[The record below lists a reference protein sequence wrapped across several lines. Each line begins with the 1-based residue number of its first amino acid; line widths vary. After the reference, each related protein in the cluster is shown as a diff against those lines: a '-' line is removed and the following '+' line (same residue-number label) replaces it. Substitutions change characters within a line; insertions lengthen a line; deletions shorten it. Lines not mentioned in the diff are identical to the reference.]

1 MRIGERLVNMGFFDR
16 AIKNIVKKAKP
27 VLPVAAMFAAPYL
40 APKLGAFL
48 GAGGKGAGLGSLL
61 KGYGTKFG
69 AMPMLLKAPVSSGLT
84 SYGLAR
90 LMGQK
95 NPERAALYS
104 ALTAVPFSFMK
115 ANAMANAL
123 GGDVS
128 AMDLLMA
135 PGNTPITQTVP
146 RFGVEG
152 NMKGLP
158 LNVMPKT
165 QYLGDT
171 TKTLSEGMKLSDL
184 FRKQQAGKTLLGT
197 PFKAGDFDLTAGIP
211 LLAGTLGGMPTDE
224 QAEEMQIERERRR
237 MKQMYDMMQNPY
249 YSYVPSEFKFTP
261 YETGGEVSGPGGP
274 KDDAI
279 NAKLSDGEFV
289 MTAKAVENFGN
300 GSRMEGAKKM
310 YKMMNA
316 LDPESEKPS
325 EAMV

>member
-1 MRIGERLVNMGFFDR
+1 MGFFDK

-40 APKLGAFL
+40 APKLGGLFAKGAFL
-48 GAGGKGAGLGSLL
+48 GQGGAGAGLGQFLT
-61 KGYGTKFG
+61 GYGTKFG
-69 AMPMLLKAPVSSGLT
+69 AMPMMLKAPVTSGLT

-95 NPERAALYS
+95 NPEKAALYS
-104 ALTAVPFSFMK
+104 ALTAAPFAFMK

-123 GGDVS
+123 GPDVS

-135 PGNTPITQTVP
+135 PGGSPINVSKP
-146 RFGVEG
+146 RFET
-152 NMKGLP
+152 NIEGLP
-158 LNVMPKT
+158 LNVMPRPQMVGT
-165 QYLGDT
+165 T
-171 TKTLSEGMKLSDL
+171 TKSFPGMKLTDL
-184 FRKQQAGKTLLGT
+184 LRTQTAGKTFLGT
-197 PFKAGDFDLTAGIP
+197 DLPAGSFDIKSGIP
-211 LLAGTLGGMPTDE
+211 LLAGMLGGMPTDE
-224 QAEEMQIERERRR
+224 QAEEMTREKEKRR
-237 MKQMYDMMQNPY
+237 MSQLYEDMTNPY

-289 MTAKAVENFGN
+289 MTAKAVQNMGN
-300 GSRMEGAKKM
+300 GSRMAGAKKM
-310 YKMMNA
+310 YKLMNS

>member
-1 MRIGERLVNMGFFDR
+1 MGFFDS

-27 VLPVAAMFAAPYL
+27 ILPVAAMFAAPYL
-40 APKLGAFL
+40 APKLGGFL
-48 GAGGKGAGLGSLL
+48 AAGGKGAGLGSLL

-69 AMPMLLKAPVSSGLT
+69 AMPMLLKAPVTSGLT
-84 SYGLAR
+84 SYGIAR

-123 GGDVS
+123 GPDVS

-135 PGNTPITQTVP
+135 PGGQPLTQTVP
-146 RFGVEG
+146 QFRTNVE
-152 NMKGLP
+152 GLP

-165 QYLGDT
+165 QMVGET
-171 TKTLSEGMKLSDL
+171 TRTLSPGMKLTDL
-184 FRKQQAGKTLLGT
+184 FRTQQAGKTFLGT
-197 PFKAGDFDLTAGIP
+197 DLPAGSFDIKAGLP
-211 LLAGTLGGMPTDE
+211 LLAGTLGGMPTDA
-224 QAEEMQIERERRR
+224 QTEEMMKEKEKRR
-237 MKQMYDMMQNPY
+237 MAQLYEMMQNPY

-261 YETGGEVSGPGGP
+261 YEAGGEVSGPGGP

-300 GSRMEGAKKM
+300 GSRMQGAKKM

>member
-1 MRIGERLVNMGFFDR
+1 MGFFDK

-27 VLPVAAMFAAPYL
+27 ILPVAAMFAAPYF

-48 GAGGKGAGLGSLL
+48 GAGGKGAGLGALL

-84 SYGLAR
+84 SYGIAK

-135 PGNTPITQTVP
+135 PGGQPITQTVP

-171 TKTLSEGMKLSDL
+171 TKTLSPGMKLSDL

-211 LLAGTLGGMPTDE
+211 LLAGTLGGMPTDA
-224 QAEEMQIERERRR
+224 QAEEMQMERERRR

-261 YETGGEVSGPGGP
+261 YEAGGEVSGPGGP

>member
-1 MRIGERLVNMGFFDR
+1 MGFFDK

-27 VLPVAAMFAAPYL
+27 ILPVAAMFAAPYL
-40 APKLGAFL
+40 APKMSAFL
-48 GAGGKGAGLGSLL
+48 AAGGKGAGLGSLL
-61 KGYGTKFG
+61 SGYGTKFG
-69 AMPMLLKAPVSSGLT
+69 AMPMMLKAPITSGLT

-95 NPERAALYS
+95 NPEKAALYS
-104 ALTAVPFSFMK
+104 ALTAAPFAFMK

-123 GGDVS
+123 GPDVS

-135 PGNTPITQTVP
+135 PGGSPINVSTPQFRTN
-146 RFGVEG
+146 VE
-152 NMKGLP
+152 GLP
-158 LNVMPKT
+158 LNVMPRPQMVGT
-165 QYLGDT
+165 T
-171 TKTLSEGMKLSDL
+171 TKSFPGMKLTDL
-184 FRKQQAGKTLLGT
+184 LRTQTAGKTFLGT
-197 PFKAGDFDLTAGIP
+197 DLPAGSFDIKSGVP
-211 LLAGTLGGMPTDE
+211 LLAGMLGGMPTEDQSRDE
-224 QAEEMQIERERRR
+224 IRRREKER
-237 MKQMYDMMQNPY
+237 MKQLYEDMTNPY

-289 MTAKAVENFGN
+289 MTAKAVQNMGN
-300 GSRMEGAKKM
+300 GSRMAGAKKM
-310 YKMMNA
+310 YQLMNS

>member
-27 VLPVAAMFAAPYL
+27 ILPVAAMFAAPYL

-211 LLAGTLGGMPTDE
+211 LLAGTLGGMPTDA
-224 QAEEMQIERERRR
+224 QAEEMQIEREKRR

>member
-1 MRIGERLVNMGFFDR
+1 MGFFDK

-27 VLPVAAMFAAPYL
+27 MLPVAAMFAAPYL
-40 APKLGAFL
+40 APKLGGFL
-48 GAGGKGAGLGSLL
+48 AAGGKGAGLGSLL
-61 KGYGTKFG
+61 SGYGTKFG
-69 AMPMLLKAPVSSGLT
+69 AMPMMLKAPVTSGLT

-115 ANAMANAL
+115 ANSMANAL

-135 PGNTPITQTVP
+135 PGGQPITQTIP

-171 TKTLSEGMKLSDL
+171 TRTLSPGMKLSDL
-184 FRKQQAGKTLLGT
+184 FRTQQAGKSFLGADI
-197 PFKAGDFDLTAGIP
+197 PAGSFDIKAGLP
-211 LLAGTLGGMPTDE
+211 LLAGLTGGMPTE
-224 QAEEMQIERERRR
+224 AQTEEMMREKEKKR
-237 MKQMYDMMQNPY
+237 MAQLYDMMKNPY
-249 YSYVPSEFKFTP
+249 YSYVPDRLDFTP

-300 GSRMEGAKKM
+300 GSRIKGAKKM
-310 YKMMNA
+310 YKMMNK

>member
-1 MRIGERLVNMGFFDR
+1 MGFFDR

-27 VLPVAAMFAAPYL
+27 ILPVAAMFAAPYL

-48 GAGGKGAGLGSLL
+48 GAGGKGAGLGALL

-123 GGDVS
+123 GPDVS

-135 PGNTPITQTVP
+135 PGGQPLTQTVP
-146 RFGVEG
+146 QFRTNVE
-152 NMKGLP
+152 GLP

-165 QYLGDT
+165 QMIGET
-171 TKTLSEGMKLSDL
+171 TKTISPGMKLTDL
-184 FRKQQAGKTLLGT
+184 FRRQQAGKTLLGT
-197 PFKAGDFDLTAGIP
+197 PFNVGDFDIRAGLP
-211 LLAGTLGGMPTDE
+211 LLAGTLGGMPTDA
-224 QAEEMQIERERRR
+224 QTEEMMKEKEKRR
-237 MKQMYDMMQNPY
+237 MAQLYEMMQNPY

-261 YETGGEVSGPGGP
+261 YEAGGEVSGPGGP

>member
-1 MRIGERLVNMGFFDR
+1 MGFFDK

-27 VLPVAAMFAAPYL
+27 MLPVAAMFAAPYL
-40 APKLGAFL
+40 APKLGGFL
-48 GAGGKGAGLGSLL
+48 AAGGKGAGLGSLL
-61 KGYGTKFG
+61 SGYGTKFG
-69 AMPMLLKAPVSSGLT
+69 AMPMMLKAPVTSGLT

-115 ANAMANAL
+115 ANAMANTL

-135 PGNTPITQTVP
+135 PGGQPITQTVP

-171 TKTLSEGMKLSDL
+171 TRTLSPGMKLSDL
-184 FRKQQAGKTLLGT
+184 LRTQQAGKSFLGADI
-197 PFKAGDFDLTAGIP
+197 PAGSFDIKAGLP
-211 LLAGTLGGMPTDE
+211 LLAGLTGGMPTE
-224 QAEEMQIERERRR
+224 AQTEEMMREKEKKR
-237 MKQMYDMMQNPY
+237 MAQLYDMMKNPY
-249 YSYVPSEFKFTP
+249 YSYVPDRFDFTP

-300 GSRMEGAKKM
+300 GSRIKGAKKM
-310 YKMMNA
+310 YQMMNK

>member
-1 MRIGERLVNMGFFDR
+1 MGFFDK

-27 VLPVAAMFAAPYL
+27 ILPVAAMFAAPYL
-40 APKLGAFL
+40 APKLSGFL
-48 GAGGKGAGLGSLL
+48 AAGGKGAGLGSLL

-69 AMPMLLKAPVSSGLT
+69 AMPMLLKAPVTSGLT
-84 SYGLAR
+84 SYGIAR

-104 ALTAVPFSFMK
+104 ALTAAPFAFMK

-123 GGDVS
+123 GPDVS

-135 PGNTPITQTVP
+135 PGGQPITQTIP
-146 RFGVEG
+146 RFGIEG
-152 NMKGLP
+152 GSMDVVRDKLP
-158 LNVMPKT
+158 LNVMPKV
-165 QYLGDT
+165 QRLGET
-171 TKTLSEGMKLSDL
+171 TRTLSPGMKLTDL
-184 FRKQQAGKTLLGT
+184 FRRQQAGKTLLGT
-197 PFKAGDFDLTAGIP
+197 PFNVGDFDIRAGLP
-211 LLAGTLGGMPTDE
+211 LLAGTLGGMPTDA
-224 QAEEMQIERERRR
+224 QTEEMMKEKEKRR
-237 MKQMYDMMQNPY
+237 MAQLYEMMQNPY

-261 YETGGEVSGPGGP
+261 YEAGGEVSGPGGP

-300 GSRMEGAKKM
+300 GSRMQGAKKM

>member
-1 MRIGERLVNMGFFDR
+1 MGFFDR

-27 VLPVAAMFAAPYL
+27 ILPVAAMFAAPYL

-48 GAGGKGAGLGSLL
+48 GAGGKGAGLGALL

-69 AMPMLLKAPVSSGLT
+69 AMPMMLKAPVTSGLT

-123 GGDVS
+123 GPDVS

-135 PGNTPITQTVP
+135 PGGQPLTQTVP
-146 RFGVEG
+146 QFRTNVE
-152 NMKGLP
+152 GLP

-165 QYLGDT
+165 QMIGET
-171 TKTLSEGMKLSDL
+171 TRTLSPGMKLSDL
-184 FRKQQAGKTLLGT
+184 FRTQTAGKTFLGT
-197 PFKAGDFDLTAGIP
+197 DLPAGSFDLKAGIP
-211 LLAGTLGGMPTDE
+211 LLAGTLGGMPTDA
-224 QAEEMQIERERRR
+224 QAEEMQMERERRR

>member
-1 MRIGERLVNMGFFDR
+1 MGFFDR

-48 GAGGKGAGLGSLL
+48 GAGGKGAGLGALL

-84 SYGLAR
+84 SYGIAR

-123 GGDVS
+123 GPDVS

-135 PGNTPITQTVP
+135 PGGQSLTQTVP
-146 RFGVEG
+146 QFRTNVE
-152 NMKGLP
+152 GLP

-165 QYLGDT
+165 QMIGET
-171 TKTLSEGMKLSDL
+171 TRTLSPGMKLSDL
-184 FRKQQAGKTLLGT
+184 FRTQTAGKTFLGT
-197 PFKAGDFDLTAGIP
+197 DLPVGSFDIKAGLP
-211 LLAGTLGGMPTDE
+211 LLAGTLGGMPTDA
-224 QAEEMQIERERRR
+224 QAEEMQREKEKRR
-237 MKQMYDMMQNPY
+237 MAQLYEMMQNPY
-249 YSYVPSEFKFTP
+249 YNYVPSEFKFTP
-261 YETGGEVSGPGGP
+261 YEAGGEVSGPGGP

>member
-1 MRIGERLVNMGFFDR
+1 MGFFDS

-27 VLPVAAMFAAPYL
+27 ILPVAAMFAAPYL

-61 KGYGTKFG
+61 KGYGAKFG
-69 AMPMLLKAPVSSGLT
+69 AMPMLLKAPVTSGLT
-84 SYGLAR
+84 SYGIAR
-90 LMGQK
+90 LMGQR

-135 PGNTPITQTVP
+135 PGGQPITQTVP
-146 RFGVEG
+146 QFRTNVE
-152 NMKGLP
+152 GLP

-165 QYLGDT
+165 QMIGET
-171 TKTLSEGMKLSDL
+171 TRTLSPGMSLTDL
-184 FRKQQAGKTLLGT
+184 FTKQQAGKTFLGT
-197 PFKAGDFDLTAGIP
+197 PFAKGDFDIMSGLP
-211 LLAGTLGGMPTDE
+211 LLAGITGGMPTDD
-224 QAEEMQIERERRR
+224 QTREMMRRREKER
-237 MKQMYDMMQNPY
+237 MKQLYEDMTNPY

-261 YETGGEVSGPGGP
+261 YEAGGEVSGPGGP

-300 GSRMEGAKKM
+300 GSRMQGAKKM

>member
-1 MRIGERLVNMGFFDR
+1 MGFFDK

-27 VLPVAAMFAAPYL
+27 ILPVAAMFAAPYL
-40 APKLGAFL
+40 APKLGGFL
-48 GAGGKGAGLGSLL
+48 AAGGKGAGLGSLL
-61 KGYGTKFG
+61 SGYGTKFG
-69 AMPMLLKAPVSSGLT
+69 AMPMLLKAPVTSGLT
-84 SYGLAR
+84 SYGLAK
-90 LMGQK
+90 LLGQK

-123 GGDVS
+123 GPDVS
-128 AMDLLMA
+128 AMDLLTA
-135 PGNTPITQTVP
+135 PGGQPLTQTIP
-146 RFGVEG
+146 RFGIEG
-152 NMKGLP
+152 GSMDVVRDKLP
-158 LNVMPKT
+158 LNVMPKV
-165 QYLGDT
+165 QRLGET
-171 TKTLSEGMKLSDL
+171 TRTLSPGMSLTDL
-184 FRKQQAGKTLLGT
+184 FTKQQAGKTFLGT
-197 PFKAGDFDLTAGIP
+197 PFAKGDFDIMSGLP
-211 LLAGTLGGMPTDE
+211 LLAGITGGMPTDD
-224 QAEEMQIERERRR
+224 QTREMMRRREKER
-237 MKQMYDMMQNPY
+237 MKQLYEDMTNPY

-261 YETGGEVSGPGGP
+261 YEAGGEVSGPGGP

-300 GSRMEGAKKM
+300 GSRMQGAKKM

>member
-1 MRIGERLVNMGFFDR
+1 MGFFDS

-27 VLPVAAMFAAPYL
+27 ILPVAAMFAAPYL
-40 APKLGAFL
+40 APKLGGFL
-48 GAGGKGAGLGSLL
+48 AAGGKGAGLGSLL

-69 AMPMLLKAPVSSGLT
+69 AMPMLLKAPVTSGLT
-84 SYGLAR
+84 SYGIAR

-104 ALTAVPFSFMK
+104 ALTAAPFAFMK

-123 GGDVS
+123 GPDVS

-135 PGNTPITQTVP
+135 PGGSPINVSKP

-158 LNVMPKT
+158 LNVMPKV
-165 QYLGDT
+165 QQIGT
-171 TKTLSEGMKLSDL
+171 TTRSFPGMELTDL
-184 FRKQQAGKTLLGT
+184 FRTQQAGKTFLGT
-197 PFKAGDFDLTAGIP
+197 DLPAGSFDIKAGIP
-211 LLAGTLGGMPTDE
+211 LLAGTLGGMPTDA
-224 QAEEMQIERERRR
+224 QTEEMMKEKEKRR
-237 MKQMYDMMQNPY
+237 MAQLYEMMQNPY

-261 YETGGEVSGPGGP
+261 YEAGGEVSGPGGP

-300 GSRMEGAKKM
+300 GSRMQGAKKM
-310 YKMMNA
+310 YKMMNE

>member
-1 MRIGERLVNMGFFDR
+1 MGFFDK

-27 VLPVAAMFAAPYL
+27 ILPVAAMFAAPYL
-40 APKLGAFL
+40 APKMSAFL
-48 GAGGKGAGLGSLL
+48 AAGGKGAGLGSLL
-61 KGYGTKFG
+61 SGYGTKFG
-69 AMPMLLKAPVSSGLT
+69 AMPMMLKAPVTSGLT

-104 ALTAVPFSFMK
+104 ALTAAPFAFMK

-123 GGDVS
+123 GPDVS

-135 PGNTPITQTVP
+135 PGGQPLTQTVP
-146 RFGVEG
+146 QFRTNVE
-152 NMKGLP
+152 GLP

-165 QYLGDT
+165 QMVGET
-171 TKTLSEGMKLSDL
+171 TRTLSPGMNLSDL
-184 FRKQQAGKTLLGT
+184 FRKQRAGKTLLGT
-197 PFKAGDFDLTAGIP
+197 PFAKGDFDLTAGLP
-211 LLAGTLGGMPTDE
+211 LLAGMFGGMPTDE
-224 QAEEMQIERERRR
+224 QSREMMRQREKER
-237 MKQMYDMMQNPY
+237 MKQLYEDMTNPY
-249 YSYVPSEFKFTP
+249 YSYVPKEFKFTP
-261 YETGGEVSGPGGP
+261 YQTGGEVSGPGGP

-289 MTAKAVENFGN
+289 MTAKAVQNMGN
-300 GSRMEGAKKM
+300 GSRMAGAKKM
-310 YKMMNA
+310 YQLMNS

>member
-27 VLPVAAMFAAPYL
+27 ILPVAAMFAAPYL

>member
-1 MRIGERLVNMGFFDR
+1 
-16 AIKNIVKKAKP
+16 
-27 VLPVAAMFAAPYL
+27 LPVAAMFAAPYL
-40 APKLGAFL
+40 APKLGGFL
-48 GAGGKGAGLGSLL
+48 AAGGKGAGLGSLL
-61 KGYGTKFG
+61 SGYGTKFG
-69 AMPMLLKAPVSSGLT
+69 AMPMMLKAPVTSGLT

-115 ANAMANAL
+115 ANAMANTL

-135 PGNTPITQTVP
+135 PGGQPITQTVP

-152 NMKGLP
+152 GMKNMP

-171 TKTLSEGMKLSDL
+171 TRTLSPGMKLSDL
-184 FRKQQAGKTLLGT
+184 LRTQQAGKSFLGT
-197 PFKAGDFDLTAGIP
+197 DIPAGSFDIKAGLP
-211 LLAGTLGGMPTDE
+211 LLAGLTGGMPTEE
-224 QAEEMQIERERRR
+224 QTEEMMREKEKKR
-237 MKQMYDMMQNPY
+237 MSQLYDMMKNPY
-249 YSYVPSEFKFTP
+249 YSYVPDRLDFTP

-300 GSRMEGAKKM
+300 GSRIKGAKRCIK
-310 YKMMNA
+310 
-316 LDPESEKPS
+316 
-325 EAMV
+325 

>member
-1 MRIGERLVNMGFFDR
+1 MGFFDS

-27 VLPVAAMFAAPYL
+27 ILPVAAMFAAPYL
-40 APKLGAFL
+40 APKLGGFL
-48 GAGGKGAGLGSLL
+48 AAGGKGAGLGALL

-69 AMPMLLKAPVSSGLT
+69 AMPMLLKAPVTSGLT
-84 SYGLAR
+84 SYGIAR

-104 ALTAVPFSFMK
+104 ALTAAPFAFMK

-123 GGDVS
+123 GPDVS

-135 PGNTPITQTVP
+135 PGGQPITQTIP
-146 RFGVEG
+146 RFGIEG
-152 NMKGLP
+152 GSMDVVRDKLP
-158 LNVMPKT
+158 LNVMPKV
-165 QYLGDT
+165 QRLGET
-171 TKTLSEGMKLSDL
+171 TRTLSPGMSLTDL
-184 FRKQQAGKTLLGT
+184 FRRQQAGKTLLGT
-197 PFKAGDFDLTAGIP
+197 PFNVGDFDIRAGLP
-211 LLAGTLGGMPTDE
+211 LLAGTLGGMPTDA
-224 QAEEMQIERERRR
+224 QTEEMMKEKEKRR
-237 MKQMYDMMQNPY
+237 MAQLYEMMQNPY

-261 YETGGEVSGPGGP
+261 YEAGGEVSGPGGP

>member
-1 MRIGERLVNMGFFDR
+1 MGFFDK

-27 VLPVAAMFAAPYL
+27 ILPVAAMFAAPYL
-40 APKLGAFL
+40 APKLSGFL
-48 GAGGKGAGLGSLL
+48 AAGGKGAGLGSLL

-69 AMPMLLKAPVSSGLT
+69 AMPMLLKAPVTSGLT
-84 SYGLAR
+84 SYGIAR

-171 TKTLSEGMKLSDL
+171 TRTLSEGMKLSDL
-184 FRKQQAGKTLLGT
+184 LRTQQAGKTFLGT
-197 PFKAGDFDLTAGIP
+197 DLPAGSFDLKAGIP
-211 LLAGTLGGMPTDE
+211 LLAGMVGGMPTDE
-224 QAEEMQIERERRR
+224 QAEEMQMEREKRR

-261 YETGGEVSGPGGP
+261 YEAGGEVSGPGGP

>member
-1 MRIGERLVNMGFFDR
+1 MGFFDR

-135 PGNTPITQTVP
+135 PGGQPFTQTVP

-158 LNVMPKT
+158 IIISFIIN
-165 QYLGDT
+165 
-171 TKTLSEGMKLSDL
+171 SDYS
-184 FRKQQAGKTLLGT
+184 FGVKQI
-197 PFKAGDFDLTAGIP
+197 FC
-211 LLAGTLGGMPTDE
+211 
-224 QAEEMQIERERRR
+224 
-237 MKQMYDMMQNPY
+237 
-249 YSYVPSEFKFTP
+249 
-261 YETGGEVSGPGGP
+261 
-274 KDDAI
+274 
-279 NAKLSDGEFV
+279 
-289 MTAKAVENFGN
+289 
-300 GSRMEGAKKM
+300 
-310 YKMMNA
+310 
-316 LDPESEKPS
+316 
-325 EAMV
+325 

>member
-1 MRIGERLVNMGFFDR
+1 MLIGERLVNMGFFDK

-27 VLPVAAMFAAPYL
+27 ILPVAAMFAAPYL

-61 KGYGTKFG
+61 GGYGAKFG
-69 AMPMLLKAPVSSGLT
+69 AMPMMLKAPVTSGLT
-84 SYGLAR
+84 SYGLAK

-95 NPERAALYS
+95 NPEKAALYS
-104 ALTAVPFSFMK
+104 ALTAAPFAFMK
-115 ANAMANAL
+115 ANAMANTL
-123 GGDVS
+123 GPDVS

-135 PGNTPITQTVP
+135 PGGQPITQTVP

-152 NMKGLP
+152 GMKGLP

-171 TKTLSEGMKLSDL
+171 TRTLSPGMKLTDL
-184 FRKQQAGKTLLGT
+184 FRTQTAGKTFLGT
-197 PFKAGDFDLTAGIP
+197 DLPAGSFDIKAGLP
-211 LLAGTLGGMPTDE
+211 LLAGMTGGMPTED
-224 QAEEMQIERERRR
+224 QTREMMRAREKER
-237 MKQMYDMMQNPY
+237 MKQLYEDMQNPY

-261 YETGGEVSGPGGP
+261 YETGGAVNGPGGP

-289 MTAKAVENFGN
+289 MTAKAVQNMGN
-300 GSRMEGAKKM
+300 GSRMAGAKKM
-310 YKMMNA
+310 YQLMNS

>member
-1 MRIGERLVNMGFFDR
+1 MGFFDK

-27 VLPVAAMFAAPYL
+27 MLPVAAMFAAPYL
-40 APKLGAFL
+40 APKLGGFL
-48 GAGGKGAGLGSLL
+48 AAGGKGAGLGSLL
-61 KGYGTKFG
+61 SGYGTKFG
-69 AMPMLLKAPVSSGLT
+69 AMPMMLKAPVTSGLT

-115 ANAMANAL
+115 ANAMANTL

-135 PGNTPITQTVP
+135 PGGQPLTQTVP
-146 RFGVEG
+146 QFRTNVE
-152 NMKGLP
+152 GLP

-165 QYLGDT
+165 QMVGET
-171 TKTLSEGMKLSDL
+171 TRTLSPGMKLSDL
-184 FRKQQAGKTLLGT
+184 FRTQQAGKSFLGT
-197 PFKAGDFDLTAGIP
+197 DIPAGSFDIKAGLP
-211 LLAGTLGGMPTDE
+211 LLAGLTGGMPTE
-224 QAEEMQIERERRR
+224 AQTEEMMREKEKKR
-237 MKQMYDMMQNPY
+237 MAQLYDMMKNPY
-249 YSYVPSEFKFTP
+249 YSYVPDKLDFTP

-300 GSRMEGAKKM
+300 GSRIKGAKKM
-310 YKMMNA
+310 YQMMNK

>member
-1 MRIGERLVNMGFFDR
+1 MRIGERLVNMGFFDS

-27 VLPVAAMFAAPYL
+27 ILPVAAMFAAPYL

-61 KGYGTKFG
+61 KGYGAKFG
-69 AMPMLLKAPVSSGLT
+69 AMPMLLKAPVTSGLT
-84 SYGLAR
+84 SYGIAR

-171 TKTLSEGMKLSDL
+171 TRTLSEGMKLSDL
-184 FRKQQAGKTLLGT
+184 LRTQQAGKTFLGT
-197 PFKAGDFDLTAGIP
+197 DLPAGSFDLKAGIP
-211 LLAGTLGGMPTDE
+211 LLAGMVGGMPTDE
-224 QAEEMQIERERRR
+224 QAEEMQMEREKRR

-261 YETGGEVSGPGGP
+261 YEAGGEVSGPGGP

>member
-1 MRIGERLVNMGFFDR
+1 MGFFDR

-27 VLPVAAMFAAPYL
+27 ILPVAAMFAAPYL

-48 GAGGKGAGLGSLL
+48 GAGGKGAGLGALL

-84 SYGLAR
+84 SYGIAR

-123 GGDVS
+123 GPDVS

-135 PGNTPITQTVP
+135 PGGQSFTQTVP
-146 RFGVEG
+146 QFRTNVE
-152 NMKGLP
+152 GLP

-165 QYLGDT
+165 QMIGET
-171 TKTLSEGMKLSDL
+171 TRTLSPGMKLTDL
-184 FRKQQAGKTLLGT
+184 FRRQQAGKTLLGT
-197 PFKAGDFDLTAGIP
+197 PFNVGDFDIRAGLP
-211 LLAGTLGGMPTDE
+211 LLAGTLGGMPTDA
-224 QAEEMQIERERRR
+224 QAEEMQREKEKRR
-237 MKQMYDMMQNPY
+237 MAQLYEMMQNPY
-249 YSYVPSEFKFTP
+249 YNYVPSEFKFTP
-261 YETGGEVSGPGGP
+261 YEAGGEVSGPGGP

>member
-1 MRIGERLVNMGFFDR
+1 MGFFDQ
-16 AIKNIVKKAKP
+16 AIKNLVKKAKP

-48 GAGGKGAGLGSLL
+48 GAGGKGAGLGALL

-69 AMPMLLKAPVSSGLT
+69 AMPMMLKAPVTSGLT

-123 GGDVS
+123 GPDVS

-135 PGNTPITQTVP
+135 PGGQPITQTVP
-146 RFGVEG
+146 RFGIEG
-152 NMKGLP
+152 GNVANVP
-158 LNVMPKT
+158 LGSMPKV
-165 QYLGDT
+165 QYLGDK

-184 FRKQQAGKTLLGT
+184 FRTQTAGKTFLGT
-197 PFKAGDFDLTAGIP
+197 DLPAGSFDLKAGIP
-211 LLAGTLGGMPTDE
+211 LLAGTLGGMPTDA
-224 QAEEMQIERERRR
+224 QAEEMQMERERRR

>member
-1 MRIGERLVNMGFFDR
+1 MGFFDS

-27 VLPVAAMFAAPYL
+27 ILPVAAMFAAPYL

-69 AMPMLLKAPVSSGLT
+69 AMPMLLKAPVTSGLT
-84 SYGLAR
+84 SYGIAR

-104 ALTAVPFSFMK
+104 ALTAAPFAFMK

-123 GGDVS
+123 GPDVS

-135 PGNTPITQTVP
+135 PGGQPITQTIP
-146 RFGVEG
+146 RFGTNVE
-152 NMKGLP
+152 GLP

-165 QYLGDT
+165 QMIGET
-171 TKTLSEGMKLSDL
+171 TRTLSPGMKLTDL
-184 FRKQQAGKTLLGT
+184 FRRQQAGKTLLGT
-197 PFKAGDFDLTAGIP
+197 PFNVGDFDIRAGLP
-211 LLAGTLGGMPTDE
+211 LLAGTLGGMPTDA
-224 QAEEMQIERERRR
+224 QAEEMQREKEKRR
-237 MKQMYDMMQNPY
+237 MTQLYEMMQNPY

-261 YETGGEVSGPGGP
+261 YEAGGEVSGPGGP